1 MSQGPAIRKTLCALW
16 LCAVSVCVGL
26 NWTALQVVA
35 WSGMTM
41 TNLRTM
47 DLSVAAE
54 KAIEGQQT
62 CVICRLLDQGLKTKP
77 DSPLNLYSESELKA
91 VFEDSQ
97 FVLNPLQD
105 FKVCIVFLL
114 GPSTHIDLPPLPPP
128 EWVA

>member
-1 MSQGPAIRKTLCALW
+1 MSQATAMRKTLCALW

-62 CVICRLLDQGLKTKP
+62 CVICRLLNQGQKTK
-77 DSPLNLYSESELKA
+77 SESLLNLYSGAELKA
-91 VFEDSQ
+91 VFKDNQ

-105 FKVCIVFLL
+105 FKVCIDFFV
-114 GPSTHIDLPPLPPP
+114 GPITHIDSPPLPPP

>member
-1 MSQGPAIRKTLCALW
+1 MREAPTLWKSLYALW

-62 CVICRLLDQGLKTKP
+62 CVICRLLNQGQKTK
-77 DSPLNLYSESELKA
+77 SESSLNLHSGAELKA
-91 VFEDSQ
+91 VFKDNQ

-105 FKVCIVFLL
+105 FKGCIDFFV
-114 GPSTHIDLPPLPPP
+114 GPITHIDSPPLPPP
-128 EWVA
+128 ERVA